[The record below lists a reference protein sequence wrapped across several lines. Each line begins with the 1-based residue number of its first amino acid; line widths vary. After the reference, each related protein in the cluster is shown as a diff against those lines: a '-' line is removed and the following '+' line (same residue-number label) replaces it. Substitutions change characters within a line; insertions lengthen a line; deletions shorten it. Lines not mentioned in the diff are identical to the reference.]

1 MTDFGYILSAV
12 SSKGTADVN
21 FITNWIAK
29 FSETMIENDRYLMI
43 FEGLGNTVKI
53 TLGALCIGVLI
64 GLIIA
69 VVKYLAED
77 SKVLRPLAKLCD
89 LYVTV
94 IRGIP
99 VVVLLLIFYYVIMRS
114 SKNGV
119 LVAIITFGVNSGAYM
134 AELIRSGINAVDK
147 GQMEAG
153 RSLGLSKMQ
162 TMQKI
167 ILPQA
172 VRYVLP
178 AVGNEFIALLKETS
192 VSGYVAIRDL
202 TKAGDLIRN
211 NTYDMVNPL
220 LVVTVCYLVMVI
232 GLTTL
237 LGKVE
242 KNLAKEKK

>member
-1 MTDFGYILSAV
+1 MNFLTD
-12 SSKGTADVN
+12 
-21 FITNWIAK
+21 WIAK
-29 FSETMIENDRYLMI
+29 FSETMIDNDRYLMI

-77 SKVLRPLAKLCD
+77 SKALRPIAKLCD

-99 VVVLLLIFYYVIMRS
+99 VVVLLLIFYYVIMRT

-119 LVAIITFGVNSGAYM
+119 VVAIITFGVNSGAYM
-134 AELIRSGINAVDK
+134 AELIRSGINAVEK

-220 LVVTVCYLVMVI
+220 MVVTVCYLVMVV
-232 GLTTL
+232 GLTSL
-237 LGKVE
+237 LGMVE
-242 KNLAKEKK
+242 KNLAKERK

>member
-1 MTDFGYILSAV
+1 M
-12 SSKGTADVN
+12 N
-21 FITNWIAK
+21 FLTNWIAK

-53 TLGALCIGVLI
+53 TLGALIIGVVI

-69 VVKYLAED
+69 VTKYLAED
-77 SKVLRPLAKLCD
+77 ARLLKPLAKLCD

-99 VVVLLLIFYYVIMRS
+99 VVVLLLIFYYVFMRS

-153 RSLGLSKMQ
+153 RCLGLSKMQ
-162 TMQKI
+162 TMVKI

-192 VSGYVAIRDL
+192 VAGYVAIRDL

-220 LVVTVCYLVMVI
+220 LVVTLCYLTMVI
-232 GLTTL
+232 GLTSL
-237 LGKVE
+237 MGKLE
-242 KNLAKEKK
+242 KNLAKEKKK

>member
-1 MTDFGYILSAV
+1 M
-12 SSKGTADVN
+12 N
-21 FITNWIAK
+21 FLTNWIAK
-29 FSETMIENDRYLMI
+29 FSETMIETGFYEMI

-53 TLGALCIGVLI
+53 TLGALLIGVLI
-64 GLIIA
+64 GLVIA
-69 VVKYLAED
+69 VTKYLAED
-77 SKVLRPLAKLCD
+77 VRGLKPLAKLCD

-99 VVVLLLIFYYVIMRS
+99 VVVLLLIFYYVIMRT

-153 RSLGLSKMQ
+153 RCLGLSKMQ
-162 TMQKI
+162 TMVKI

-178 AVGNEFIALLKETS
+178 AVGNEFISLLKETS
-192 VSGYVAIRDL
+192 VAGYVAIRDL

-220 LVVTVCYLVMVI
+220 MVVTLCYLTMVI
-232 GLTTL
+232 GLSTL
-237 LGKVE
+237 MGKLE
-242 KNLAKEKK
+242 KNLAKEKKK

>member
-1 MTDFGYILSAV
+1 M
-12 SSKGTADVN
+12 N
-21 FITNWIAK
+21 FLTNWIAK

-77 SKVLRPLAKLCD
+77 SKVLKPLAKLCD

-99 VVVLLLIFYYVIMRS
+99 VVVLLLIFYYVLMRS
-114 SKNGV
+114 SRDGV
-119 LVAIITFGVNSGAYM
+119 VVAIITFGVNSGAYM

-178 AVGNEFIALLKETS
+178 AVGNELIALLKETS
-192 VSGYVAIRDL
+192 VAGYVAIRDL

-220 LVVTVCYLVMVI
+220 MVVTMCYLVMVI

>member
-1 MTDFGYILSAV
+1 M
-12 SSKGTADVN
+12 N
-21 FITNWIAK
+21 FLTNWIEK

-53 TLGALCIGVLI
+53 TLGALFIGVLI

-77 SKVLRPLAKLCD
+77 SKVLKPLAKLCD

-99 VVVLLLIFYYVIMRS
+99 VVVLLLIFYYVFMRT

-232 GLTTL
+232 GLTSL
-237 LGKVE
+237 LGLVE
-242 KNLAKEKK
+242 KNLAKERK

>member
-1 MTDFGYILSAV
+1 M
-12 SSKGTADVN
+12 N
-21 FITNWIAK
+21 FLTNWIAK

-77 SKVLRPLAKLCD
+77 SKMLRPLAKLCD

-99 VVVLLLIFYYVIMRS
+99 VVVLLLIFYYVILRS

-153 RSLGLSKMQ
+153 RCLGLSKMQ

-232 GLTTL
+232 GLTAL

-242 KNLAKEKK
+242 KYLAKEKS

>member
-1 MTDFGYILSAV
+1 M
-12 SSKGTADVN
+12 N

-77 SKVLRPLAKLCD
+77 SKMLRPLAKLCD

>member
-1 MTDFGYILSAV
+1 MNFLTD
-12 SSKGTADVN
+12 
-21 FITNWIAK
+21 WIAK

-53 TLGALCIGVLI
+53 TLGALLIGVLI
-64 GLIIA
+64 GLLIA
-69 VVKYLAED
+69 VTKYLAED
-77 SKVLRPLAKLCD
+77 SRVLKPLAKLCD

-99 VVVLLLIFYYVIMRS
+99 VVVLLLIFYYVIMRT

-119 LVAIITFGVNSGAYM
+119 VVAIITFGVNSGAYM

-220 LVVTVCYLVMVI
+220 MVVTVCYLVMVI

-237 LGKVE
+237 MGKLE
-242 KNLAKEKK
+242 KSLAKERK

>member
-1 MTDFGYILSAV
+1 M
-12 SSKGTADVN
+12 N
-21 FITNWIAK
+21 FLTNWIAK
-29 FSETMIENDRYLMI
+29 FSETMIETGFYEMI

-53 TLGALCIGVLI
+53 TLGALLIGVLI
-64 GLIIA
+64 GLVIA
-69 VVKYLAED
+69 VTKYLAED
-77 SKVLRPLAKLCD
+77 VRGLKPLAKLCD

-99 VVVLLLIFYYVIMRS
+99 VVVLLLIFYYVIMRT

-153 RSLGLSKMQ
+153 RCLGLSKMQ
-162 TMQKI
+162 TMTKI

-192 VSGYVAIRDL
+192 VAGYVAIRDL

-220 LVVTVCYLVMVI
+220 LVVTLCYLTMVI

-237 LGKVE
+237 MGKLE
-242 KNLAKEKK
+242 KNLAKEKKK

>member
-1 MTDFGYILSAV
+1 MNFLTD
-12 SSKGTADVN
+12 
-21 FITNWIAK
+21 WIAK

-53 TLGALCIGVLI
+53 TLGALLIGVLI
-64 GLIIA
+64 GLFIA
-69 VVKYLAED
+69 VTKYLAED
-77 SKVLRPLAKLCD
+77 SRVLKPLAKLCD

-99 VVVLLLIFYYVIMRS
+99 VVVLLLIFYYVIMRT

-119 LVAIITFGVNSGAYM
+119 VVAIITFGVNSGAYM

-220 LVVTVCYLVMVI
+220 MVVTVCYLVMVI

-237 LGKVE
+237 MGKLE
-242 KNLAKEKK
+242 KSLAKERK

>member
-1 MTDFGYILSAV
+1 M
-12 SSKGTADVN
+12 N